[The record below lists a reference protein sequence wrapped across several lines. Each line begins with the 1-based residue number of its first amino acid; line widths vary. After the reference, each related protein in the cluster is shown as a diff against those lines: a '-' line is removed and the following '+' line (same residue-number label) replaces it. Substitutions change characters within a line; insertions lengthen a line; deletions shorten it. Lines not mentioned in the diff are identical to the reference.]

1 MIHFCLFLHRN
12 TTLDYHHLKGAHAK
26 SWSIPTNFPQELWL
40 AGQFLCSKQ
49 PLNETSYFPVID
61 VISKCVPSC
70 DIGNPAL
77 DFKGQ
82 DTCGVYIW
90 ISSLG
95 PWALFNTIVDLFNL
109 ISLLTSQANKS
120 YYWEIRIHGSIY
132 LWSKGSV
139 LFFWR
144 NIRPICTKW
153 VRIYVEKKEKDVY
166 FTCICC
172 LYTCPLENFNR
183 SFDWSWLEK

>member
-1 MIHFCLFLHRN
+1 MIVIISEISHDSFLFLHRN

-49 PLNETSYFPVID
+49 PLNETSYNFPVID
-61 VISKCVPSC
+61 IISKCVPSC

-95 PWALFNTIVDLFNL
+95 LGVSSTQLLIYSTWFHYKHPLPTRVITEKFTSMGPSIFDLKDLFCFFDKIYGPSARNW
-109 ISLLTSQANKS
+109 
-120 YYWEIRIHGSIY
+120 WEY
-132 LWSKGSV
+132 ML
-139 LFFWR
+139 
-144 NIRPICTKW
+144 
-153 VRIYVEKKEKDVY
+153 
-166 FTCICC
+166 
-172 LYTCPLENFNR
+172 
-183 SFDWSWLEK
+183 